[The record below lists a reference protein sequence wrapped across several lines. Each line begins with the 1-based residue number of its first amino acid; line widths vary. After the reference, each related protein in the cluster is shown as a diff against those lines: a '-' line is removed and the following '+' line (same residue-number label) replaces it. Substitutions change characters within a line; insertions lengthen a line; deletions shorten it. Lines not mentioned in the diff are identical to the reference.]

1 VRRQIED
8 GLFYIA
14 NWSLLFAV
22 PWQSHLAVSWRSLG
36 VQPRTWQQSRPLAKL
51 ASLLRQT
58 ERSKMDALKIQ
69 ISLACI
75 DGPTDTDISAHIAEV
90 SGNGIQGA
98 FEATGRRQGKQ
109 GRNKHPM
116 VIQSQEQQIGGTAP
130 GCGGR
135 PRLVVSVL
143 QEAKKGRI
151 FAARRRDVNIKAGL
165 GFIWGNLG

>member
-1 VRRQIED
+1 
-8 GLFYIA
+8 
-14 NWSLLFAV
+14 
-22 PWQSHLAVSWRSLG
+22 
-36 VQPRTWQQSRPLAKL
+36 
-51 ASLLRQT
+51 
-58 ERSKMDALKIQ
+58 
-69 ISLACI
+69 
-75 DGPTDTDISAHIAEV
+75 
-90 SGNGIQGA
+90 
-98 FEATGRRQGKQ
+98 
-109 GRNKHPM
+109 M